1 MSTLI
6 NRPDWNAI
14 DVAKIEPEL
23 DRLITAYRDVV
34 AGVEHQDAP
43 TWDSLVQPLVEA
55 QQALLRF
62 WSPISHLNAVVNN
75 EALREVYNRSVPRLS
90 ALWTELGQNAALQK
104 SMQRLADSEEFA
116 SLSPARQQQIRHE
129 LRDFELGGV
138 ALPEDEKARFS
149 ELAQSLSLLQTAFAD
164 NVLDATNAW
173 EKWITDVSDLAGLP
187 DSAVAAARQRAERK
201 RATQS
206 NGEEGDSSP
215 DAGIEAG
222 DSAASTVPAG
232 EGAEEWLINLEFPSY
247 IAVMTY
253 ADNRELRQEIYTAFV
268 TRASELGP
276 DAGRFDNGETMQK
289 ILMQRAEIAKLLGFA
304 NAAELSMVKKMVE
317 TPEQVL
323 GFLEELAEKS
333 LPQARAE
340 MAELE
345 AFAAEHLGLD
355 SLQAW
360 DVPYASDKL
369 KQHKHDLSDEDL
381 KPYFPASRV
390 VPGLFAVV
398 GRLFG
403 LRIEPV
409 EGAEVY
415 HPDVTL
421 HAVFDRNGERR
432 GEFYFDNHAREKK
445 RGGAWMDVCTDRV
458 RLDAGVQL
466 PIAYLT
472 CNLTPPVG
480 DDPALLTHAEVTTL
494 FHEFGHG
501 LHHMLTRI
509 DAGGVSGINGVEW
522 DAVELPSQFLE
533 NWCWERESI
542 DMMSGHYQTGEKI
555 PDELLARLQA
565 AKNFQSGMQMV
576 RQLEFALF
584 DMHIHIDST
593 PEAAADIQ
601 GTLDRVRRRV
611 AVLPVPDFNRFQH
624 SFSHIFAGGYAA
636 GYFSYKWA
644 EVLSADAFALFEE
657 KGIFDAAT
665 GEAFLTE
672 ILEVGGSR
680 PAMVSFEAFRG
691 RKPEVDALLRHS
703 GLAT

>member
-1 MSTLI
+1 MI